1 LIVLDSS
8 FLIAFHNHNDVHHA
22 SATRVMR
29 RVLGGE
35 WGIALLP
42 EYVFLEV
49 TTVVAARLGVPEAS
63 AVGEL
68 LLESREIEFVPCSE
82 FFRASFDLF
91 RRQRDGSMSFA
102 DAAIVA
108 IARGREAPYVATFD
122 RDFRGISGI
131 TVVPR

>member
-1 LIVLDSS
+1 VIVLDSS
-8 FLIAFHNHNDVHHA
+8 FLIAFHNRNDAHHA
-22 SATRVMR
+22 SASRLMR

-42 EYVFLEV
+42 EYVFLEI

-63 AVGEL
+63 AIGEL
-68 LLESREIEFVPCSE
+68 LLGSQEIEFVPCSE
-82 FFRASFDLF
+82 FFRASFDMF
-91 RRQRDGSMSFA
+91 RRQRGGSMSFA

-108 IARGREAPYVATFD
+108 IARGRDASHLATFD
-122 RDFRGISGI
+122 RDFRGIPRI